1 MGIQSVRPA
10 PVFRKPCMASARK
23 LEQDLSTMTE
33 TMHSLV
39 RSFQVVEEKDE
50 SNKQEKNVSGELPE
64 VLLEKLILAAQSI
77 LSTIADLKRVALLS
91 DYPALNKLIK
101 GSVEEHDAAR
111 VEIEKRI
118 QQIMIDRESQGDD
131 GGTGVKGSDIHG

>member
-1 MGIQSVRPA
+1 
-10 PVFRKPCMASARK
+10 
-23 LEQDLSTMTE
+23 
-33 TMHSLV
+33 MHLV
-39 RSFQVVEEKDE
+39 EFKFE
-50 SNKQEKNVSGELPE
+50 SSPELWQEKNVSGELPE

-118 QQIMIDRESQGDD
+118 HQIMIDRESQVSPF
-131 GGTGVKGSDIHG
+131 GGWKHLCCGN